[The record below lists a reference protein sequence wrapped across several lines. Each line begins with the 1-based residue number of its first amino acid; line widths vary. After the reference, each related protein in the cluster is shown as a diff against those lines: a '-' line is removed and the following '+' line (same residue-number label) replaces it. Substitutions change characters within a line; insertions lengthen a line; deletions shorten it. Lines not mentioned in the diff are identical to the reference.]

1 MLRQAPTLISHYL
14 ILNFRFSLSFLQCCC
29 ILAGKMAPEEE
40 VSGISMLSRSHERS
54 QNFNQE
60 KAPYSRLYVR
70 TYHRT
75 AAVAAAAVA
84 AVAAAVAVA
93 PRVQHGSDKAAA

>member
-1 MLRQAPTLISHYL
+1 
-14 ILNFRFSLSFLQCCC
+14 
-29 ILAGKMAPEEE
+29 MAPEEE

-75 AAVAAAAVA
+75 AAYGGVRRRAVVA
-84 AVAAAVAVA
+84 AVA
-93 PRVQHGSDKAAA
+93 RVWHGSDKAAAWFTVAIFS